1 MLIAVLLLR
10 LWKTSYSW
18 FYIILL
24 KCTNRNAFFPGVSP
38 LDIAYEGS
46 PLPVY
51 AVSKLINNIANQFL
65 LLFSCVI

>member
-24 KCTNRNAFFPGVSP
+24 KCTNRNAFFPSISPLCKVYDVSP
-38 LDIAYEGS
+38 LTVYE
-46 PLPVY
+46 
-51 AVSKLINNIANQFL
+51 ASK
-65 LLFSCVI
+65 